1 MPATP
6 PCRTREALKQRH
18 GERYKWLVLLV
29 VGFGMLS
36 AVTCTTSFNVAI
48 PALGQAFGLGQDQA
62 QWTVTGFMA
71 AMTVAM
77 LPTPWLLDR
86 YGFRRVFLT
95 AIVVLAVAGIAGAL
109 STRFAA
115 VVGARVVQGFAA
127 GLLQPL
133 SSLAVMRLFPPHN
146 QGRASG
152 VLGFGIVLAPAV
164 APSLGGVLLDA
175 FGWQAVFLL
184 NLPLCAVAGVLGF
197 RLLPS
202 PAEPRVRKFDW
213 PGLSMLLVVT
223 LATIEAVAS
232 LHRGGLAA
240 PWTLGLIALVVV
252 CAALFVRHAGRAAAP
267 IVQLALFRERSF
279 AMGTLVSFVYG
290 FGLYASTYVIPVFLQ
305 HALGYDATSAG
316 FALMPAGFVL
326 AVVIPLA
333 GLLADRVAPRFIVT
347 AGLALFGLSF
357 VLFALLTG
365 HMSYLALVLMT
376 VVGRVG
382 LGLIAPA
389 LNLATLRYIRPEQLG
404 QSAMITSY
412 LRQLGGVVGVAVV
425 AVFIQWREHAYAT
438 LSDGVIAAYSE
449 AFWLIVAAIA
459 FALAASA
466 RMRPKAPAPT
476 PR

>member
-1 MPATP
+1 M
-6 PCRTREALKQRH
+6 QRY

-36 AVTCTTSFNVAI
+36 AVTCTTSFNIAI

-95 AIVVLAVAGIAGAL
+95 AIVVLAVAGVAGAL
-109 STRFAA
+109 SSQFTA

-133 SSLAVMRLFPPHN
+133 AALSVMRLFPSHS

-152 VLGFGIVLAPAV
+152 VLGFGVVLAPAV

-184 NLPLCAVAGVLGF
+184 NLPLCAIAGFLGF
-197 RLLPS
+197 RFLPAPVES
-202 PAEPRVRKFDW
+202 RRRRFDW
-213 PGLSMLLVVT
+213 PGLSLLLVVT
-223 LATIEAVAS
+223 LATIEAVTS
-232 LHRGGLAA
+232 LHRNGLAS

-252 CAALFVRHAGRAAAP
+252 CAALFIRHARRAAAP
-267 IVQLALFRERSF
+267 IVQLELFRERSF

-326 AVVIPLA
+326 ALVIPLA
-333 GLLADRVAPRFIVT
+333 GLLADRVAPRFVVT
-347 AGLALFGLSF
+347 AGLALFVLSF
-357 VLFALLTG
+357 VLFALMTG
-365 HMSYLALVLMT
+365 QMSYLALVLMT
-376 VVGRVG
+376 VLGRVG

-389 LNLATLRYIRPEQLG
+389 LSLATLRYVRPEQLG
-404 QSAMITSY
+404 QSSMITSY

-425 AVFIQWREHAYAT
+425 AVFIQWREHAHAA
-438 LSDGVIAAYSE
+438 LPDGVIQAYSE

-459 FALAASA
+459 LALAASA
-466 RMRPKAPAPT
+466 RMRPKSSA
-476 PR
+476 